1 VQFSRLMLGTVQFGM
16 AYGIN
21 NQQGKPNPECI
32 QAILRTAADNGVNV
46 LDTARSYGDSEEQIA
61 AALKKTGLQ
70 KHFKI
75 ITKIQVFPKDLPH
88 GEREAWVE
96 RSLTTSLKALQRDD
110 VEGVLIHHESELDSL
125 PLLEKYRER
134 GLVQFVGASLDSN
147 QTRDIEALDATQI
160 PGNILDRRFTEY
172 AHRAAARG
180 GLIFVRSVYLQG
192 LLFKPED
199 QLHPV
204 FKEKLLPVRRQL
216 EALAREAALKPS
228 ELYFRYLLSN
238 PDFTCI
244 LSGVDT
250 PEQLLENISIVQKGA
265 LPKDLLR
272 KIAAIVPELPEELIR
287 PSSWPK

>member
-1 VQFSRLMLGTVQFGM
+1 MQFSRLMLGTVQFGM

-21 NQQGKPNPECI
+21 NQLGKPEPERI
-32 QAILRTAADNGVNV
+32 QAILRAAADSGVNV

-61 AALKKTGLQ
+61 AALQKTGLQ
-70 KHFKI
+70 QHFRI
-75 ITKIQVFPKDLPH
+75 ITKIQVFPKDLPR

-96 RSLTTSLKALQRDD
+96 RSLTASLKALQRDH
-110 VEGVLIHHESELDSL
+110 VEGVLIHHESELDCL

-134 GLVQFVGASLDSN
+134 GLVQFTGASLDSN
-147 QTRDIEALDATQI
+147 QTRDIEALGATQI
-160 PGNILDRRFTEY
+160 PGNILDRRFVEY
-172 AHRAAARG
+172 AHRAASRG

-204 FKEKLLPVRRQL
+204 FREKLLPVRRQL
-216 EALAREAALKPS
+216 ENLAREAGLKAS

-250 PEQLLENISIVQKGA
+250 PEQLLENMRIVQKGA
-265 LPKDLLR
+265 LPENLLQ
-272 KIAAIVPELPEELIR
+272 KIAGIVPELPEELIR
-287 PSSWPK
+287 PLNWPR